1 MLYMNFL
8 HTITLRDIVD
18 ILVVSVL
25 VYYVLLLIRGTRG
38 MQIAKGVLI
47 LIVVMFV
54 CRFFGLQT
62 VNWLLQA
69 LLYGIVVALPIVFQ
83 PELRRMLVS
92 LGTGRGITDSFKKVV
107 DVTMHVQTVDNI
119 LWSLE
124 QLSDTKT
131 GALIAIERQT
141 GLEEYCET
149 GTMLNADISAKLIF
163 SIFNTKS
170 PLHDGAVIIK
180 DFRIAAA
187 SCYLPLSEN
196 VENKNKTG
204 KKGYGTRH
212 RAAIGLSE
220 QTDAVVLI
228 VSEETGNVSVAH
240 NGRIV
245 TVKDLE
251 IIKNF
256 LLNLYQNARNP
267 VSLDF
272 VLSEELSENAKISET
287 KSQS

>member
-251 IIKNF
+251 IIKIF